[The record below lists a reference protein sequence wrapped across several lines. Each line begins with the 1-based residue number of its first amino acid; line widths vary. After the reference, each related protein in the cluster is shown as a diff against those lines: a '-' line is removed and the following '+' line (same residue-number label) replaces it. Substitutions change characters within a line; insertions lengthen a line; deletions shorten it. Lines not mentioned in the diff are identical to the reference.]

1 MGRDV
6 DLYIAVILFLLCFHV
21 CLKSWLK
28 SRCGEMSCPINCCKL
43 TSVDGFWSNSSVNA
57 ILNTLDIEM
66 NLGTFLETSVWSL
79 WKLLPLAWAG
89 DARM

>member
-6 DLYIAVILFLLCFHV
+6 YMYIAVILFLPCFHV

-43 TSVDGFWSNSSVNA
+43 TSIDGFWSESSVNA
-57 ILNTLDIEM
+57 ILNTLDIEFR
-66 NLGTFLETSVWSL
+66 NVFRNICL

-89 DARM
+89 DADM